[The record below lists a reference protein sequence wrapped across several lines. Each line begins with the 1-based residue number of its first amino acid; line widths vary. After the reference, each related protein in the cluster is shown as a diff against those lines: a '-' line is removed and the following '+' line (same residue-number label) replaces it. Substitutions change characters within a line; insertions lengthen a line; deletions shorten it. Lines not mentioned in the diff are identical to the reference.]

1 MAYGKSL
8 DYEIHENLGVISTSK
23 TGWTREVN
31 LISWEGGAPKIDIR
45 SWDPDHVRMDRGKAT
60 YTKAE
65 AIELMK
71 ILEARF
77 GRTDENKE

>member
-1 MAYGKSL
+1 M
-8 DYEIHENLGVISTSK
+8 
-23 TGWTREVN
+23 
-31 LISWEGGAPKIDIR
+31 ISWEGGPVKLDIR
-45 SWDPDHVRMDRGKAT
+45 AWDPDHERMDRGKAT
-60 YTKAE
+60 FTKEE